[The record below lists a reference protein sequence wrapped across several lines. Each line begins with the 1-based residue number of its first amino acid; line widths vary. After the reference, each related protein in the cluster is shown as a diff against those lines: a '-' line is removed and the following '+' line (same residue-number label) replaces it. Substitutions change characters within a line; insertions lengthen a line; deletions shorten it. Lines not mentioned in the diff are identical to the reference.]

1 MPDDLEGCVARHSC
15 VEPAGD
21 LCTRGRRGRRKVQ
34 LRRRLAGGRGRREDR
49 GDEAR
54 GYRGSDG
61 VARVVEEAQVLNVD
75 EGQGAVF
82 GARQTDDR
90 LVEHLRRHRRIES
103 DANPGAGR
111 GRAGR
116 APQEGDL
123 RAGVGGSNGCMGAPV
138 ALAGARSKADCPV
151 AGSLESRTTRRPPQ
165 LRKPWSAQTTPGPAM
180 LGSHARTPPAA
191 QSAGSGAVTP
201 IRNWPA
207 GSGVSPALSMAA
219 GLSASDRSARARLGE
234 SAGSLAGNRRNT
246 VQAVVGDPGAI
257 AGMAGTENS
266 TAPSPTP
273 PGVPTGVPSAT

>member
-1 MPDDLEGCVARHSC
+1 MKVR
-15 VEPAGD
+15 EPSSVLVRPTIASWNTCGD
-21 LCTRGRRGRRKVQ
+21 T
-34 LRRRLAGGRGRREDR
+34 D
-49 GDEAR
+49 
-54 GYRGSDG
+54 
-61 VARVVEEAQVLNVD
+61 VLNPMRTPVQGGV
-75 EGQGAVF
+75 GQV
-82 GARQTDDR
+82 
-90 LVEHLRRHRRIES
+90 
-103 DANPGAGR
+103 GR
-111 GRAGR
+111 PRKATS
-116 APQEGDL
+116 

-151 AGSLESRTTRRPPQ
+151 AGSLESRTTRPPPQ
-165 LRKPWSAQTTPGPAM
+165 LGKPWSAQTTPGPAM

-201 IRNWPA
+201 IRSWPA